1 MDSGKRLPRGCPT
14 ESVATRMEKH
24 ARVLGAWGH
33 TRATA
38 LGYPEGRDVIC
49 QGSLDK
55 CLGTRTADSLVGWKR
70 NSRNILGRL
79 LGGVLGENCQCA
91 WRSLAK
97 SWGML
102 ARFLMQY
109 ARCLGK
115 FLARCL
121 VMVEK
126 CLGSRANFWGH
137 SRATARG
144 VLRNVLQSDRLFF
157 ANPVRNLGR
166 GLWRISVS
174 SLGN

>member
-1 MDSGKRLPRGCPT
+1 MPI
-14 ESVATRMEKH
+14 ESVATRMERH

-55 CLGTRTADSLVGWKR
+55 CLGTRIADSLVGSKR

-79 LGGVLGENCQCA
+79 LGGVLGKVCQCA
-91 WRSLAK
+91 SRSLAR

-102 ARFLMQY
+102 ARFLMQC

-115 FLARCL
+115 FLAKCL

-126 CLGSRANFWGH
+126 CLGIRVNF
-137 SRATARG
+137 
-144 VLRNVLQSDRLFF
+144 
-157 ANPVRNLGR
+157 LGAYR
-166 GLWRISVS
+166 VIAYFSPTLSEF
-174 SLGN
+174 